1 MGKLAFT
8 RLKKSKTDSKAHKMG
23 GLIFSVLIALS
34 AYKVD
39 ADLLGL
45 PPLTF
50 KGFIGGGLRS
60 GLVFT
65 WNCICD
71 TLARADFVILQKY
84 DGAAEGN
91 GTIQIIIIAV
101 MILSAFMAIKSGRA
115 STLLIF
121 ALPAALLMI
130 FFSLS
135 CKPLYI
141 VIFISVLIASASY
154 IRGSEENAAGSLAW
168 GIMFAA
174 AVMLI
179 ISIPSYDQY
188 KGNFKE
194 LNDFAASVRESVSK
208 TIYGE
213 NPLKEGDFKAPKRGD
228 ADKSRAEETALT
240 VNMSNPQ
247 SMYLRGF
254 TGSIFTGAK
263 WETLDNN
270 TYYQNLSLMDGLE
283 RDGFKTSGQ
292 LAQSSELAGVPSAT
306 TSNEISIH
314 VESANRRL
322 AYIPYDIADKG
333 ELSEYIFKGGD
344 IPHAG
349 MLGAFKSYSYVAKE
363 NQVDNWTET
372 ASKLFSEADP
382 EKTKEYLKDESY
394 YNVFVYQNYL
404 FLSKHDQSIIGEVLG
419 DRGNQSKG
427 HVGYK
432 AAIEKIRRYFND
444 NYIYTERP
452 GERKA
457 ELTGDPLK
465 KFLSSGKGY
474 DVQFATAAVLMF
486 RYYGIPARYAE
497 GYIVT
502 PDDVTAKAPDES
514 IVIKRKNAHAW
525 PEIYIDGVGFV
536 PIEVCRNYIEIMG
549 EADMNIGISNKIL
562 WNDFEASQDNA
573 NAEGESSKDAPQSRH
588 NIVNKIRLILLILAA
603 MALMIPFGKRTIVYC
618 RDTAARNKAFRS
630 KDTRFAVCAIFAY
643 MEQRGFDIEPDVR
656 ECGNRAAY
664 SRYGIGEGDRS
675 KMLDALTRY
684 KEASRRTRN
693 GKGKR

>member
-8 RLKKSKTDSKAHKMG
+8 RLKKSKTDGTAHQIG

-39 ADLLGL
+39 ADLLELPSLTVKGL
-45 PPLTF
+45 
-50 KGFIGGGLRS
+50 IGGGLRS

-115 STLLIF
+115 LTLLIF
-121 ALPAALLMI
+121 ALPPALLMI

-141 VIFISVLIASASY
+141 AVFISVLIASASY
-154 IRGSEENAAGSLAW
+154 IRFSEENAAGLLAW

-174 AVMLI
+174 AVILVM
-179 ISIPSYDQY
+179 SIPSYDQY

-228 ADKSRAEETALT
+228 ADKRRAEETALT

-283 RDGFKTSGQ
+283 RDGFKISGQ

-314 VESANRRL
+314 VESASRRL
-322 AYIPYDIADKG
+322 AYIPYDLANKG

-344 IPHAG
+344 IPYAG
-349 MLGAFKSYSYVAKE
+349 ILGAFKSYSYTARE
-363 NQVDNWTET
+363 NQVNNWTET
-372 ASKLFSEADP
+372 ASKLFCEADP

-432 AAIEKIRRYFND
+432 AAIERIRRYFND
-444 NYIYTERP
+444 NYIYTENP

-465 KFLSSGKGY
+465 NFLSSGKGY

-502 PDDVTAKAPDES
+502 PDDVTGKEQGES
-514 IVIKRKNAHAW
+514 IDIKRKNAHAW

-536 PIEVCRNYIEIMG
+536 PIEVCGNYLDIMG

-562 WNDFEASQDNA
+562 WNDFEESQDNA
-573 NAEGESSKDAPQSRH
+573 NAEEESSKEAQQKKRSVVS
-588 NIVNKIRLILLILAA
+588 IIWMILIL
-603 MALMIPFGKRTIVYC
+603 MAVATLLIPFIKKVIIYWC
-618 RDTAARNKAFRS
+618 EIIARNRAFKS
-630 KDTRFAVCAIFAY
+630 KNVRFAVCAIFAY
-643 MEQRGFDIEPDVR
+643 MEQRGFDVDPDIR

-664 SRYGIGEGDRS
+664 SKHEIGEVDRT
-675 KMLDALTRY
+675 KMINALAEY
-684 KEASRRTRN
+684 EEANRRIKNGN
-693 GKGKR
+693 GKQ